1 MVRVFKI
8 LFHPLTRPVGL
19 VRFFLLSI
27 AGQVQDLQ
35 RGLFGGE
42 MASPHRCFAEPGVQR
57 LDGVCIGYETPD
69 APGLVF

>member
-42 MASPHRCFAEPGVQR
+42 MASPHRCFAEVEPPWLATYVIQN
-57 LDGVCIGYETPD
+57 E
-69 APGLVF
+69 